1 MAVPGTALARH
12 GVRRLE
18 HLVGGRARR
27 QVVVAFACVLALDSA
42 DKATVGAN
50 ATQLQSAFG
59 IGKAQIGLL
68 LAVGS
73 AIGALAT
80 IPAGMLVDRVRRTRL
95 IAIAVL
101 WWGVAMLLSGF
112 ATGLLF
118 LLLARVALGLVTA
131 VSGPAVASLVGDY
144 FPEHDRG
151 RIYGY
156 VLAGELIGA
165 GFGFVVSG
173 QLAALS
179 WRAPFFFLVVPT
191 LLVFWLIR
199 RLPEPARGG
208 ASRLPGGA
216 DEIRSADDIESGRA
230 DPFPTESAGKANAG
244 NANAGSQESDLA
256 RKAARRA
263 NVAPR
268 PEALLDRDP
277 AQLSLWEAVRYVLR
291 VRTNVVLI
299 TASALGYFFFSGVRG
314 FAIEFSEKHYRIGQ
328 GAASSLTLLLGIGA
342 LLGVLSGGR
351 LADRLLARGRAA
363 ARVEVPGVSVLLAGL
378 IFVPAL
384 LVTNAWLAAGLLMV
398 AALFLGMS
406 TPPLDAARLD
416 IIHPG
421 MWGRAEG
428 VRTVLRNGADASA
441 PVLFGVLAQT
451 VFGGD
456 SGLQYTFLVML
467 LALFASAVITLSYGR
482 REYPRD
488 VIAAARSLER
498 TAE

>member
-12 GVRRLE
+12 GARRLE

-101 WWGVAMLLSGF
+101 WWGVAMLVSGF

-131 VSGPAVASLVGDY
+131 VAGPAVASLVGDY

-173 QLAALS
+173 QLAAVS
-179 WRAPFFFLVVPT
+179 WRAPFFFLVMPT

-216 DEIRSADDIESGRA
+216 DEIRSADDIASGRA
-230 DPFPTESAGKANAG
+230 EPFPAEDAG
-244 NANAGSQESDLA
+244 NEDARSQQSDLA

-263 NVAPR
+263 NVTPR

-277 AQLSLWEAVRYVLR
+277 AQLSLWQAVRYVLR

-299 TASALGYFFFSGVRG
+299 IASALGYFFFSGVRG

-342 LLGVLSGGR
+342 LLGVLTGGR
-351 LADRLLARGRAA
+351 LADRMLARGRAA

-384 LVTNAWLAAGLLMV
+384 LVTNAWLAAGLLTV

-441 PVLFGVLAQT
+441 PVLFGVLAQS

-498 TAE
+498 TTE

>member
-12 GVRRLE
+12 GARRLE

-131 VSGPAVASLVGDY
+131 VAGPAVASLVGDY
-144 FPEHDRG
+144 FPERDRG

-173 QLAALS
+173 QLAAVS
-179 WRAPFFFLVVPT
+179 WRAPFFFLVMPT

-216 DEIRSADDIESGRA
+216 DEIRSADDIASGRA
-230 DPFPTESAGKANAG
+230 EPFPAEDAG
-244 NANAGSQESDLA
+244 NEDARSQQSDLA

-263 NVAPR
+263 NVTPR

-277 AQLSLWEAVRYVLR
+277 AQLSLWQAVRYVLR

-299 TASALGYFFFSGVRG
+299 IASALGYFFFSGVRG
-314 FAIEFSEKHYRIGQ
+314 FAIEFSEKHYGIGQ
-328 GAASSLTLLLGIGA
+328 SAASSLTLLLGIGA
-342 LLGVLSGGR
+342 LLGVLTGGR
-351 LADRLLARGRAA
+351 LADRMLARGRAA

-384 LVTNAWLAAGLLMV
+384 LVTNAWLAAGLLTV

-441 PVLFGVLAQT
+441 PVLFGVLAQS

-498 TAE
+498 TTE

>member
-1 MAVPGTALARH
+1 MAVRGTALARN

-18 HLVGGRARR
+18 ELVGGRARR
-27 QVVVAFACVLALDSA
+27 QVVVAFACILALDSA

-50 ATQLQSAFG
+50 ATQLQSALG

-73 AIGALAT
+73 VIGALAT
-80 IPAGMLVDRVRRTRL
+80 IPAGMLVDRARRTRL
-95 IAIAVL
+95 LAIAVL

-112 ATGLLF
+112 ATGFLF
-118 LLLARVALGLVTA
+118 LLLARVGLGLVTA
-131 VSGPAVASLVGDY
+131 VSGPSVASLVGDY
-144 FPEHDRG
+144 FPQHDRG

-156 VLAGELIGA
+156 VLAGELVGA

-191 LLVFWLIR
+191 LLVFWLIH

-208 ASRLPGGA
+208 ASRLPDGA
-216 DEIRSADDIESGRA
+216 DTIRSAEDIASGRVE
-230 DPFPTESAGKANAG
+230 PFPADDTVDADEP
-244 NANAGSQESDLA
+244 AGSPESDLA
-256 RKAARRA
+256 RTAARRA
-263 NVAPR
+263 HVTPR
-268 PEALLDRDP
+268 REAVLEREP
-277 AQLSLWEAVRYVLR
+277 AQLSLWEAVKYVLR

-299 TASALGYFFFSGVRG
+299 VASALGYFFFSGVRG
-314 FAIEFSEKHYRIGQ
+314 FAIEFSEKHYGIGQ

-351 LADRLLARGRAA
+351 LADRLLARGRVA
-363 ARVEVPGVSVLLAGL
+363 ARVEVPGVSVLVAGL

-428 VRTVLRNGADASA
+428 VRTVLRNGADSSA
-441 PVLFGVLAQT
+441 PVLFGVLAQS
-451 VFGGD
+451 VFGGA

-488 VIAAARSLER
+488 VAAAARSLQP
-498 TAE
+498 AAS

>member
-1 MAVPGTALARH
+1 MAVPGAALARH

-50 ATQLQSAFG
+50 ATQLQSALG

-80 IPAGMLVDRVRRTRL
+80 VPAGTLVDRVRRTRL
-95 IAIAVL
+95 ISIAVL
-101 WWGVAMLLSGF
+101 WWGVAMLLSGI
-112 ATGLLF
+112 ATSFLF

-144 FPEHDRG
+144 FPQHDRG

-173 QLAALS
+173 QLAAVS

-191 LLVFWLIR
+191 LLVFWLIH

-216 DEIRSADDIESGRA
+216 DEIRSADDIASGRVE
-230 DPFPTESAGKANAG
+230 PFPAEDTDEP
-244 NANAGSQESDLA
+244 AGSQESDLA

-263 NVAPR
+263 NVPPR
-268 PEALLDRDP
+268 QEAVLKRDP

-299 TASALGYFFFSGVRG
+299 IASALGYFFFSGVRG
-314 FAIEFSEKHYRIGQ
+314 FAIEFAEKHYGIGQ

-384 LVTNAWLAAGLLMV
+384 LVTNAWLAAVLLMV

-406 TPPLDAARLD
+406 TPPLDAAQLD

-428 VRTVLRNGADASA
+428 VRTVLRNGADAAA
-441 PVLFGVLAQT
+441 PVLFGVLAQS

-456 SGLQYTFLVML
+456 SGLQYTFLIML
-467 LALFASAVITLSYGR
+467 LALFASSVITLTYGR

-488 VIAAARSLER
+488 VVAAARSLER
-498 TAE
+498 TTQ

>member
-12 GVRRLE
+12 GARRLE

-101 WWGVAMLLSGF
+101 WWGVAMLVSGF

-131 VSGPAVASLVGDY
+131 VAGPAVASLVGDY
-144 FPEHDRG
+144 FPERDRG

-173 QLAALS
+173 QLAAVS
-179 WRAPFFFLVVPT
+179 WRAPFFFLVMPT

-216 DEIRSADDIESGRA
+216 DEIRSADDIASGRA
-230 DPFPTESAGKANAG
+230 EPFPAEDAG
-244 NANAGSQESDLA
+244 NEDAGSQQSDLA

-263 NVAPR
+263 NVTPR

-277 AQLSLWEAVRYVLR
+277 AQLSLWQAVRYVLR

-299 TASALGYFFFSGVRG
+299 IASALGYFFFSGVRG

-342 LLGVLSGGR
+342 LLGVLTGGR
-351 LADRLLARGRAA
+351 LADRMLARGRAA

-384 LVTNAWLAAGLLMV
+384 LVTNAWLAAGLLTV

-441 PVLFGVLAQT
+441 PVLFGVLAQS

-498 TAE
+498 TTE

>member
-18 HLVGGRARR
+18 QLVGGRARR

-50 ATQLQSAFG
+50 ATQLQSALG

-73 AIGALAT
+73 VIGALAT

-95 IAIAVL
+95 ISIAVL

-112 ATGLLF
+112 ATSFLF
-118 LLLARVALGLVTA
+118 LLLARVGLGLVTA

-144 FPEHDRG
+144 FPQHDRG

-156 VLAGELIGA
+156 VLAGELVGA

-173 QLAALS
+173 QLATLS

-191 LLVFWLIR
+191 LLVFWLIH

-208 ASRLPGGA
+208 PSRLPGGA
-216 DEIRSADDIESGRA
+216 GEIRSADDIESGRVE
-230 DPFPTESAGKANAG
+230 PFPAVNADD
-244 NANAGSQESDLA
+244 ADEPTGSQESDLA

-263 NVAPR
+263 HVPPR
-268 PEALLDRDP
+268 PEAVLERDP

-299 TASALGYFFFSGVRG
+299 VASALGYFFFSGVRG
-314 FAIEFSEKHYRIGQ
+314 FAIEFSEKHYGIGQ
-328 GAASSLTLLLGIGA
+328 SAASSLTLLLGIGA

-384 LVTNAWLAAGLLMV
+384 LVTNAWLASGLLTI

-456 SGLQYTFLVML
+456 SGLQYTFLIML
-467 LALFASAVITLSYGR
+467 LALFFSALITLSYGR

-488 VIAAARSLER
+488 VVAAARSLER
-498 TAE
+498 TTH

>member
-50 ATQLQSAFG
+50 ATQLQSALD

-73 AIGALAT
+73 AVGALAT

-112 ATGLLF
+112 ATGFLF

-144 FPEHDRG
+144 FPQRDRG

-173 QLAALS
+173 QLAVLS

-191 LLVFWLIR
+191 LLVFWLIH

-216 DEIRSADDIESGRA
+216 DEIRSCDDIEAGRVE
-230 DPFPTESAGKANAG
+230 PFPAEDADEP
-244 NANAGSQESDLA
+244 AGSQESDLA

-268 PEALLDRDP
+268 PEAVLERDP

-299 TASALGYFFFSGVRG
+299 IAAALGYFFFSGVRG
-314 FAIEFSEKHYRIGQ
+314 FAIEFSEKHYGIGQ

-378 IFVPAL
+378 VFVPAL
-384 LVTNAWLAAGLLMV
+384 LVTNAWLAAVLLMV

-428 VRTVLRNGADASA
+428 VRTVLRNGADAAA
-441 PVLFGVLAQT
+441 PVLFGVLAQN

-456 SGLQYTFLVML
+456 SGLQYTFLIML
-467 LALFASAVITLSYGR
+467 LALFASSVITLSYGR

-488 VIAAARSLER
+488 VVAAARSLER
-498 TAE
+498 TTP

>member
-12 GVRRLE
+12 GARRLE
-18 HLVGGRARR
+18 QLVGGRARR

-101 WWGVAMLLSGF
+101 WWGVAMLVSGF

-131 VSGPAVASLVGDY
+131 VAGPAVASLVGDY
-144 FPEHDRG
+144 FPERDRG

-173 QLAALS
+173 QLAAVS
-179 WRAPFFFLVVPT
+179 WRAPFFFLVMPT

-216 DEIRSADDIESGRA
+216 DEIRSADDIASGRA
-230 DPFPTESAGKANAG
+230 EPFPAEDAG
-244 NANAGSQESDLA
+244 NEDARSQQSDLA

-263 NVAPR
+263 NVTPR

-277 AQLSLWEAVRYVLR
+277 AQLSLWQAVRYVLR

-299 TASALGYFFFSGVRG
+299 IASALGYFFFSGVRG

-342 LLGVLSGGR
+342 LLGVLTGGR
-351 LADRLLARGRAA
+351 LADRMLARGRAA

-384 LVTNAWLAAGLLMV
+384 LVTNAWLAAGLLTV

-441 PVLFGVLAQT
+441 PVLFGVLAQS

-498 TAE
+498 TTE